1 MNRFTLIW
9 MRHGKLNELNFFTIE
24 EAQQIKLFLQAEYGI
39 PEQEMSI
46 IENATYEQAIHV
58 SNLQLGDI
66 L

>member
-1 MNRFTLIW
+1 MNKFTLIW

-39 PEQEMSI
+39 AESEMSI

-58 SNLQLGDI
+58 CNLQLGDI